1 MIYIKNIFQIKMIKI
16 INQFFLCL
24 LIVFG
29 MIHPQQGYAQV
40 IFDDLKIGID
50 KNESEKVIFN
60 GLQEIGVYYENN
72 QFEQGLEMIYEI
84 FSDYFDQAS
93 TASKESIL
101 NFAIKLSFALDL
113 RDSTLNFMDV
123 YYKINPSFSGS
134 I

>member
-29 MIHPQQGYAQV
+29 MIYPQQGYAQV

-60 GLQEIGVYYENN
+60 GLQEIGAYYENN

-84 FSDYFDQAS
+84 FRI
-93 TASKESIL
+93 IL
-101 NFAIKLSFALDL
+101 IRHPLHRRSQF
-113 RDSTLNFMDV
+113 
-123 YYKINPSFSGS
+123 
-134 I
+134 